1 MVDRVVNTKNIEEA
15 DAVILSA
22 PYEGSVSFMKGTARA
37 PERIL
42 EVLNN
47 NLELFDVNFLCE
59 PAKKIK
65 TTSVSISFLE
75 KLSSHEA
82 IEKVNEEY
90 QKLRDKFVI
99 MLGGEHTV
107 SLGALAVI
115 TKKERP
121 DDVTIVQIDAHQD
134 LRDDTS
140 DYDDVSKRFTHS
152 TVMRRA
158 SELGFPIVQVGV
170 RTFSKYE
177 YEFWQANKNK
187 ITVFS
192 WLCADEIP
200 KIKEIVKSVKTKK
213 VYLSIDVDG
222 FDPSVMPGT
231 GTPVPGGIE
240 WHYGVELIEKI
251 AREKELVGADI
262 VETSPIEG
270 SVLTEYAAAE
280 LAYRILTNKF
290 RGKLS

>member
-158 SELGFPIVQVGV
+158 AELGFLLVQIGT
-170 RTFSKYE
+170 RTFSKFE
-177 YEFWQANKNK
+177 YDFWRTNKDK
-187 ITVFS
+187 IKVFP
-192 WLCADEIP
+192 WTCPPKVP
-200 KIKEIVKSVKTKK
+200 KIEKILKSIKTKK